1 MLQLTPETGL
11 LVIAYLLIPVV
22 VGYWTYRDAS
32 KRGSEKALN
41 WALALFLFGLLNPLA
56 LAVGV
61 VLYLSVRGEFSK
73 AANSNYSGDYED

>member
-11 LVIAYLLIPVV
+11 LVVAYLLIPVV

-32 KRGSEKALN
+32 RRGTGKALN
-41 WALALFLFGLLNPLA
+41 WALALFLFGRLNPLA

-61 VLYLSVRGEFSK
+61 ALYLSVRGEFSK
-73 AANSNYSGDYED
+73 AANSNDSGVYKN